1 MDLKD
6 YLLDTATQVDKLIY
20 RYFGETCGELGEA
33 SSHLLLAGG
42 KRLRPVMLILSADA
56 VRKGS
61 SIDLMPA
68 AVMILVV
75 LGAAFAAEQRRHGG
89 PFSE

>member
-1 MDLKD
+1 M
-6 YLLDTATQVDKLIY
+6 
-20 RYFGETCGELGEA
+20 
-33 SSHLLLAGG
+33 
-42 KRLRPVMLILSADA
+42 
-56 VRKGS
+56 
-61 SIDLMPA
+61 IDLMPA